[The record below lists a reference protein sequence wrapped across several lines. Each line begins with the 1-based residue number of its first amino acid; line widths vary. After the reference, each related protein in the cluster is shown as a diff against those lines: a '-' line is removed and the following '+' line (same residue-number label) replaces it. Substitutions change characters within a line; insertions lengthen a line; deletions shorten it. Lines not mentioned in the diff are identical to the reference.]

1 MKPLLTVKTTNNLE
15 LTVLTLF
22 LCQIMDVGCLS
33 LNHYTN
39 KQLSDN
45 NRAQRQIALY
55 CNMGM

>member
-33 LNHYTN
+33 LNYYTN